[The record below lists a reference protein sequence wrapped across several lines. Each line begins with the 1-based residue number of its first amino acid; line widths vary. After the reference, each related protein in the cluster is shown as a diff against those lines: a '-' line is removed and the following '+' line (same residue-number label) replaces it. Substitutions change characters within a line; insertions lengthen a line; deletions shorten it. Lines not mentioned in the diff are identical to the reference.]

1 MSHKTPEALR
11 HQAQTLADAAGA
23 ALRWFR
29 RPEPAALSAARTA
42 RLRARGWRAAAIAE
56 LKKSKGPAKSDAAD
70 LSFSLSEAVEGAVLA
85 ASDAA
90 QWGVGADPEFAAM
103 ADWLREGA
111 KALMQAA
118 DAQGNKRA
126 EALIQAK
133 RWCAQVERQRRDV
146 REAALESHRFVDS
159 VKRSEIAL
167 RLSFAAEC
175 LQQACDALA
184 GTLAQ

>member
-103 ADWLREGA
+103 AAARQPRA
-111 KALMQAA
+111 RNRAVRAA
-118 DAQGNKRA
+118 DKAAGSGRRNQRKA
-126 EALIQAK
+126 APAASASV
-133 RWCAQVERQRRDV
+133 CAWWRKASGV
-146 REAALESHRFVDS
+146 L
-159 VKRSEIAL
+159 
-167 RLSFAAEC
+167 
-175 LQQACDALA
+175 
-184 GTLAQ
+184 